1 MDRKLEK
8 DRLDVIVGGNIRLER
23 EARNL
28 SRDELAQMINV
39 TTSHLG
45 LIERGERGTTTV
57 TLSLLTKA
65 FGVPIDHLF
74 VSHHKR
80 GGSVHDEVDPNAQ
93 ANKEKIQSLMTCLGP
108 AELEFTLRMLKAII
122 AMNNSIGDAE

>member
-8 DRLDVIVGGNIRLER
+8 DRLDIIVGGNIRLER

-28 SRDELAQMINV
+28 SRDELAQMVNV

-65 FGVPIDHLF
+65 FGIPIDHLF
-74 VSHHKR
+74 ISPHKR
-80 GGSVHDEVDPNAQ
+80 GHTVRDDVDPSIQ
-93 ANKEKIQSLMTCLGP
+93 ANREKIQSLMTCLGP

-122 AMNNSIGDAE
+122 AMNNSMEDVD